1 MNIQLKNAF
10 RLTATAVAVMQ
21 LSVVAA
27 DPAWAGHNQTVSMK
41 ILAINDFHGQIGTG
55 KKVAGRDVGS
65 APVLAGYLNTAAKGM
80 KGRTIIVSAGDFIG
94 ASPADSALFQDEPS
108 IQFLN
113 MLANDKCRNRMSREC
128 NLVATI
134 GNHELDEGSDELHRL
149 IYGGNHPT
157 GPFLQKPYKGANF
170 PFVAANVVATATGK
184 TLLPP
189 YVIKN
194 VDGVSVAFIGAILK
208 QTPDIVAPAGIAGL
222 TFLDEAD
229 AINSYIPE
237 LRAKGVRAII
247 AVIHQGGFQSG
258 AAISGDIV
266 PLINRLDG
274 EVDVVISGH
283 SHTSLNGLVK
293 NSAGND
299 VLVTQAFSAGTAFA
313 DINLEID
320 RRSKDIVAKSASITT
335 TWVTNVDGTPAV
347 TPDPKVARL
356 VAAADVKVSPLVN
369 KVVGESSAVITRTQ
383 TPSGESALGNL
394 IADAQR
400 SYEGTEFAFM
410 NPGGIRADLAM
421 GTVTWGQLFII
432 QPFGNQMV
440 RMTLTGQQIY
450 DLLAQQ
456 WNNPAAPKMLQIS
469 GLTYSWALDP
479 ATSKGVIIEVQ
490 KNGILLDKTSSYSVT
505 TNNFLSGGGDG
516 FSVFKSGLSPVI
528 DAADID
534 VLVAY
539 IKTLTQPFNAAT
551 DGRIARIFPTIT
563 PATVARFASFSDP
576 HLYDAAALGTATPEF
591 AMYLAQDRKMIAES
605 AEILTSVIDDL
616 KTRQL
621 DFVLVPGDLTKDG
634 ELLDHQLMATK
645 LGELKAAGKKVFVI
659 PGNHDINN
667 PHAMSFLSSPPTP
680 IATVTPDEFKQIYAD
695 FGFTAA
701 LYQDPNSLS
710 YIAEPVPGVWL
721 FALDSIQYDTNIA
734 LNTPVT
740 AGTLT
745 AATQSW
751 LLDHLAAA
759 KALGK
764 KVIGMQHH
772 GMLEHFTGQSV
783 SFPEYVLQDWQNV
796 ARKVSDSGLNVV
808 FTGHYHAN
816 DVAEKD
822 FTTSV
827 LHDVETGSLV
837 TSPSPYRIVDFD
849 ITNKSLAITTATV
862 ASIASHPADFPAY
875 SKGYLQSGM
884 TGIVGYQ
891 LSHAPYN
898 LSGPTLS
905 YITGLVVPAFLA
917 HYTGDETPDAT
928 TAATYMGMMGSADP
942 VTVGLGQSLYSLWTD
957 LIPADNNVIVT
968 IGVK

>member
-10 RLTATAVAVMQ
+10 RLTAAALTVMQ
-21 LSVVAA
+21 LTAVSA
-27 DPAWAGHNQTVSMK
+27 DPAWASRNKIVSMK

-65 APVLAGYLNTAAKGM
+65 APVLAGYLNAAGKGM
-80 KGRTIIVSAGDFIG
+80 QGRTIIVSAGDFVG
-94 ASPADSALFQDEPS
+94 ASPADSALLQDEPS
-108 IQFLN
+108 IQFFN
-113 MLANDKCRNRMSREC
+113 MLANEECRNRMSREC

-134 GNHELDEGSDELHRL
+134 GNHELDEGTDELHRL
-149 IYGGNHPT
+149 IYGGNHPN
-157 GPFLQKPYKGANF
+157 GPFLQTPYKGARF
-170 PFVAANVVATATGK
+170 PFIAANVVVASTGK

-189 YVIKN
+189 YVIKD

-229 AINSYIPE
+229 AINSYISE

-258 AAISGDIV
+258 TAISGDIV
-266 PLINRLDG
+266 PIINRLDG

-293 NSAGND
+293 NAAGND
-299 VLVTQAFSAGTAFA
+299 VLLTQAFSAGTAFA

-320 RRSKDIVAKSASITT
+320 RHSKDIITKSASITT
-335 TWVTNVDGTPAV
+335 TWVTNIDGTPAV

-356 VAAADVKVSPLVN
+356 VTAADAAVAPMVN
-369 KVVGESSAVITRTQ
+369 MIIGQSSSIITRTQ
-383 TPSGESALGNL
+383 TPTGESALGNL

-400 SYEGTEFAFM
+400 AYEGTDFAFM
-410 NPGGIRADLAM
+410 NPGGIRADLTM
-421 GTVTWGQLFII
+421 GTVTWGQLFTI
-432 QPFGNQMV
+432 QPFANQMV

-456 WNNPAAPKMLQIS
+456 WSNTAAPKMLQIS

-479 ATSKGVIIEVQ
+479 ATNKGVIIEVQ
-490 KNGILLDKTSSYSVT
+490 KNGLLLDKNSSYTVT

-539 IKTLTQPFNAAT
+539 IKTLPQPFNVAT
-551 DGRIARIFPTIT
+551 DGRITKVLPTAA
-563 PATVARFASFSDP
+563 PATIAKFATFSDP
-576 HLYDAAALGTATPEF
+576 HLYDATNLGTATPEF

-605 AEILTSVIDDL
+605 GEILTSVIDDL
-616 KTRQL
+616 KTRPL

-634 ELLDHQLMATK
+634 ELLDHQLMAAK

-680 IATVTPDEFKQIYAD
+680 VATVTPAEFKQIYAD

-701 LYQDPNSLS
+701 LYKDPNSLS

-721 FALDSIQYDTNIA
+721 FALDSVQYGNNIA
-734 LNTPVT
+734 LNSPVT
-740 AGTLT
+740 AGTLS
-745 AATQSW
+745 AATQGW
-751 LLDHLAAA
+751 LVDHLNAA

-772 GMLEHFTGQSV
+772 GLLEHFTGQSL

-796 ARKVSDSGLNVV
+796 SKKVSDNGLNVV

-816 DVAEKD
+816 DVTLKD
-822 FTTSV
+822 FSTSV

-849 ITNKSLAITTATV
+849 ITNKTLAITTSTV
-862 ASIASHPADFPAY
+862 ASIASHPTDFPVYA
-875 SKGYLQSGM
+875 KNYLQSGM

-891 LSHAPYN
+891 LSHPPYN
-898 LSGPTLS
+898 LSGPTLA
-905 YITGLVVPAFLA
+905 YITSLVVPAFMA
-917 HYTGDETPDAT
+917 HYAGDETPGAVT
-928 TAATYMGMMGSADP
+928 QATYMGMMGSADP

-957 LIPADNNVIVT
+957 LAPADNKVTFT